1 MKPETILKKA
11 IEKAVK
17 NGMDKDGR
25 IIYVLGRIRDKALIT
40 TQYYYDI
47 IFSHDFAK
55 AFWGKGDYKFSGAR
69 AVVPYTSGKYKDHPC
84 DKERQLLITYNVTYD
99 KGIKAWIYHL
109 HRMVE
114 SKDPIKYLE
123 KFS

>member
-17 NGMDKDGR
+17 NGFNKEAGKFFINRVHMLFKKGL
-25 IIYVLGRIRDKALIT
+25 YPS
-40 TQYYYDI
+40 I

-55 AFWGKGDYKFSGAR
+55 AFWGEGDYKFSGAR
-69 AVVPYTSGKYKDHPC
+69 AVVPYTSGKYKTVTLN
-84 DKERQLLITYNVTYD
+84 KKKKTLLITYNVSYD

-114 SKDPIKYLE
+114 IRDPIKYLE
-123 KFS
+123 KFL